1 MWCQERREKR
11 KRRKA
16 TKRRKS
22 RSLRRFETK
31 ETKSPTEDE
40 EVEEIIFL
48 FAEEED
54 EFLHV
59 EEADDREKDIDIF
72 DPDEDDVV
80 ESTYNDDYSFGSSL
94 SSLSKSS
101 ESSGPLEK
109 LEALL
114 LESQL
119 ELQAIIDGEP
129 LSKLEH
135 CQLPKASDQEAAVV
149 QNTNNKNHSHS
160 SLHSHLTPP
169 LAESISTSS
178 STATLIRE
186 IQKVI
191 DNLENSSI
199 DSEFSE
205 SLIESL
211 VQESQVSDI
220 PRTLTKNTAKF
231 EMMQDLTNQD
241 QQVEGSA
248 AAVAKTDTMTTETTA
263 AATAEAS
270 TTVSNTPDLLT
281 AMSSMS
287 DGSGSNPPSRDGGS
301 SDNNVVS
308 KDKLIA
314 NSNLEAAQRRQHELS
329 MQTSN
334 HVYILHPTHSWI
346 PARVLE
352 KKSNTEFLLNIPEYA
367 NEQAIASD
375 GGRSAKGF
383 EKQVHDITKYPNNAL
398 PLQNVD
404 AEGRLKEVEDMVDL
418 PFLHEVRLFETP
430 RIFISKRM
438 RANGSSRSV

>member
-1 MWCQERREKR
+1 M
-11 KRRKA
+11 
-16 TKRRKS
+16 KRRKS
-22 RSLRRFETK
+22 RSLRRFVTK
-31 ETKSPTEDE
+31 ETNRPTEDD
-40 EVEEIIFL
+40 EVEEIVFL
-48 FAEEED
+48 FAEEAD
-54 EFLHV
+54 EFLFV
-59 EEADDREKDIDIF
+59 EEADDRGKDIDIF
-72 DPDEDDVV
+72 DPDEDSVV
-80 ESTYNDDYSFGSSL
+80 ESTCNGDYSFGSSL

-101 ESSGPLEK
+101 ESSGSVDK

-119 ELQAIIDGEP
+119 ELQALIDGGS
-129 LSKLEH
+129 LSKLKH
-135 CQLPKASDQEAAVV
+135 CQVPKTSEQEAAVV
-149 QNTNNKNHSHS
+149 HS
-160 SLHSHLTPP
+160 SLHSHLTPS
-169 LAESISTSS
+169 LAESTSTSS

-186 IQKVI
+186 IQKAI
-191 DNLENSSI
+191 DKLENSSI

-211 VQESQVSDI
+211 VQESQATETPKSNIENPVEI
-220 PRTLTKNTAKF
+220 
-231 EMMQDLTNQD
+231 EMMEDLTNQD
-241 QQVEGSA
+241 QQVEDSA
-248 AAVAKTDTMTTETTA
+248 AAVAKTDTMTTATTA
-263 AATAEAS
+263 TATAEAS
-270 TTVSNTPDLLT
+270 TTVSNTPELLT

-287 DGSGSNPPSRDGGS
+287 DGSDSNPPSGDGGS
-301 SDNNVVS
+301 RHNNAAR

-314 NSNLEAAQRRQHELS
+314 NSNLEAAQQRQHELS

-352 KKSNTEFLLNIPEYA
+352 KRSNTEFLLNIPEYA

-418 PFLHEVRLFETP
+418 PFLHEVRLFDIP
-430 RIFISKRM
+430 WIFMSKCM
-438 RANGSSRSV
+438 QANGSFRSV